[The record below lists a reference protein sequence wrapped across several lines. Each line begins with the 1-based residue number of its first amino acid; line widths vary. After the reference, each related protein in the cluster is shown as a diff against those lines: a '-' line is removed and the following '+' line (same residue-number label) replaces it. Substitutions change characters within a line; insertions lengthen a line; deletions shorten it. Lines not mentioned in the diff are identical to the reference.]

1 MDTILQLSPAILAL
15 VPIVLG
21 LTAVAKMYVDSR
33 WAPLIAL
40 GFGIGGA
47 FLVPAATIALTV
59 LSGIVVGLTASG
71 LYSGA
76 KTTFAPP
83 APSLG

>member
-1 MDTILQLSPAILAL
+1 MIEISPAIIGL
-15 VPIVLG
+15 VPIVIG
-21 LTAVAKMYVDSR
+21 LTAVAKLYIDSR

-40 GFGIGGA
+40 ALGVGGA
-47 FLVPAATIALTV
+47 FLVPAATVAITV

-76 KTTFAPP
+76 KATFAPS
-83 APSLG
+83 A